1 MNIID
6 SDVFIFRESE
16 NPAEVIL
23 HYQKHL
29 KFCLKQ
35 EFYIGL
41 PFNCQ
46 EELPLQLK
54 KLFLE
59 HSFDGHIFFYFSF
72 KPHQSIQ
79 SIIDEHHQN
88 TRWSSH
94 IHLLPQLDLQYGSY
108 KDELWDLH
116 LQKYSI
122 YFHEL
127 DHAKEFSKN
136 PELISKL
143 HARGGI
149 VGVSTT
155 GLSPKKL
162 FQLVQSNSINFCN
175 TKTVNIQTKDYA
187 DQQKIRREMEELILN
202 SRSLDQPGEVLN

>member
-6 SDVFIFRESE
+6 SDVFIFGESE

-35 EFYIGL
+35 EFYIGF
-41 PFNCQ
+41 PFKCH
-46 EELPLQLK
+46 EELPLQFK
-54 KLFLE
+54 KLFLD
-59 HSFDGHIFFYFSF
+59 HSIDGKIFFYFSF

-79 SIIDEHHQN
+79 SIIDEHHQSA
-88 TRWSSH
+88 RWSNH
-94 IHLLPQLDLQYGSY
+94 IHLLPNIDLQYGSY

-116 LQKYSI
+116 LEKYSV

-143 HARGGI
+143 HARGGV

-155 GLSPKKL
+155 GLSSKKL

-175 TKTVNIQTKDYA
+175 NKTVNIQTKDYA